1 MADFPSILK
10 DLRERNDLKKRELAE
25 QVHVSPSMISQ
36 YESGRCMPSYET
48 MLVLATYFDVS
59 MDYLLGKSKSKNSS
73 TFSGLYCGKVTQAA
87 FMDMCSRLTPEYRS
101 VLLTIVQAFLLSI
114 EEGKAK

>member
-48 MLVLATYFDVS
+48 MLVLATY
-59 MDYLLGKSKSKNSS
+59 
-73 TFSGLYCGKVTQAA
+73 
-87 FMDMCSRLTPEYRS
+87 
-101 VLLTIVQAFLLSI
+101 
-114 EEGKAK
+114 